1 MTRVFSSANSSPNS
15 RIDPSLEPFLSLG
28 QELSPAL
35 FAWNP
40 YQGKLAVSI
49 RAAYVLET
57 RKSNVWSPLRE
68 IRSAGSDEPA

>member
-57 RKSNVWSPLRE
+57 QEVKRMEPVAGNPL
-68 IRSAGSDEPA
+68 GGF